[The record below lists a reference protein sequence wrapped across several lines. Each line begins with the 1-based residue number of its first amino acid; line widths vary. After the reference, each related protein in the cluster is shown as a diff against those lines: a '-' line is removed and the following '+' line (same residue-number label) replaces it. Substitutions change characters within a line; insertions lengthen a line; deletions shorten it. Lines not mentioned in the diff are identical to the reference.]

1 MCELKA
7 HKFTS
12 ALKPQATNRP
22 CDFRKKG
29 IETGNRK
36 GNILLN
42 QTISVTGI
50 HYNHVPLCQRSKSCC
65 WDCKINKQTKHVAN
79 IILR

>member
-1 MCELKA
+1 MCELKV

-36 GNILLN
+36 GNLLLN
-42 QTISVTGI
+42 QIISVTGI
-50 HYNHVPLCQRSKSCC
+50 HYNHIPL
-65 WDCKINKQTKHVAN
+65 
-79 IILR
+79 